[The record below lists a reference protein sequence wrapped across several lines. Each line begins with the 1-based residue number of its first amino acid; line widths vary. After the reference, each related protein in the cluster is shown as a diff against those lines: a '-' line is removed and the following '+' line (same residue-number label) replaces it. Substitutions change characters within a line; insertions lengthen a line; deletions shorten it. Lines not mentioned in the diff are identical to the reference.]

1 MEGRGEM
8 AFLAGWTTKVGSAAF
23 CVRPFH
29 IAIFLLCFVSD
40 FFTSLTTSGISV
52 WLAWVTSNFLLF
64 SMMHLKIRP
73 FQGAEWL
80 WEEQREDYR
89 LFVFG
94 GFFSYFGS
102 GSVLCSTS

>member
-40 FFTSLTTSGISV
+40 FFTSFTTTGISV
-52 WLAWVTSNFLLF
+52 WLAWVTSNFLLHPRKDAFKNPCF
-64 SMMHLKIRP
+64 SRGRMVVG
-73 FQGAEWL
+73 GAE
-80 WEEQREDYR
+80 RR
-89 LFVFG
+89 LSIIRLR
-94 GFFSYFGS
+94 GFFFIFWIW
-102 GSVLCSTS
+102 